1 MNLIILVY
9 VPNFFLSIP
18 YVLTKADAY
27 ANSATLPER
36 SLLWGFSTYYT
47 FIMLVTPSV
56 TNWWTGNYSNLV

>member
-27 ANSATLPER
+27 ANSATLPYDSIDTAVHSTFVE
-36 SLLWGFSTYYT
+36 LLWSHSLQTISLKFL
-47 FIMLVTPSV
+47 LVTPI
-56 TNWWTGNYSNLV
+56 